1 MTEKKE
7 KSPMSKSNFFESQ
20 LNDFDTVTNN
30 TAGEGIPP
38 TLEVEKQKSKK
49 EKQTFTKEQVTELLK
64 KQITACANSIQVS
77 NQIEYNAKRKIML
90 TKIVEE

>member
-1 MTEKKE
+1 MTAKKE
-7 KSPMSKSNFFESQ
+7 KSPMSKPEFFEPK
-20 LNDFDTVTNN
+20 LK
-30 TAGEGIPP
+30 E
-38 TLEVEKQKSKK
+38 SKK
-49 EKQTFTKEQVTELLK
+49 ERQTFTKEQVTELLK